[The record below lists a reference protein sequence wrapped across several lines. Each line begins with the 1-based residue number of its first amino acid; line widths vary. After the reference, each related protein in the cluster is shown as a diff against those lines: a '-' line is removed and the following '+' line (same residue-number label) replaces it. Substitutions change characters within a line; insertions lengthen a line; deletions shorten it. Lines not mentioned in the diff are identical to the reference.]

1 MSPAPQI
8 SLQNGL
14 AHFFARPPAALSLIT
29 SPLLEALEDLEDLEN
44 LEVLEALEALEALE
58 NLENLEALESKKR
71 P

>member
-14 AHFFARPPAALSLIT
+14 AHFFRPTQAAASLIA
-29 SPLLEALEDLEDLEN
+29 SPLLEAI
-44 LEVLEALEALEALE
+44 EALEALENLEVRENLE